1 MPESPPDAHHEN
13 TRHENTR
20 HDAAGGPPGASAP
33 GAPAPGDLTL
43 PEALLML
50 ALGDE
55 EGRIHVEKTSALP
68 FGLTAS
74 VLLTLAAHDR
84 LRHAG
89 DLWHVIDDTPT
100 GDPALDP
107 ALQAMAADDEPRGTM
122 HWLRALTEAGE
133 GEDLKHRLLHHLTGE
148 GILKEEEHQF
158 LGIYTYHRY
167 PTEDP
172 DPERRVRKRVREVVL
187 EGKEPGDRILA
198 IIALMDACNLTD
210 EVFTA
215 KERDEHAA
223 RLDDLTERERVARAL
238 ATLDEETT
246 AAVLTATSA
255 ATTAATSTL

>member
-1 MPESPPDAHHEN
+1 
-13 TRHENTR
+13 
-20 HDAAGGPPGASAP
+20 
-33 GAPAPGDLTL
+33 
-43 PEALLML
+43 ML

-68 FGLTAS
+68 FGLTAG

-84 LRHAG
+84 LRHTG
-89 DLWHVIDDTPT
+89 DLWYVTDDTPT

-107 ALQAMAADDEPRGTM
+107 ALQAMAAADEPHGTM

-133 GEDLKHRLLHHLTGE
+133 GEDLKHRLLHHLTDE
-148 GILKEEEHQF
+148 GILEEEEYGVP
-158 LGIYTYHRY
+158 GIYTYHRY

-172 DPERRVRKRVREVVL
+172 DPERRVRKRVRQVVL
-187 EGKEPGDRILA
+187 EGEAPDDRILA

-215 KERDEHAA
+215 KEQDEHVA

-238 ATLDEETT
+238 SAIDEETT

-255 ATTAATSTL
+255 ATTSATSTL